1 MTGTAAVAKNVESSS
16 DGEDNIPDFLN
27 DPAYMT
33 SASRRMMMKEVIK
46 VLPTNV
52 QHRVNALKHLQC
64 KYLKLEAKFF
74 EEVYALECKYQEL
87 YQPLVDRRKSI
98 ITGEAQLE
106 GDEGEWEEEA
116 SEDEDNEL
124 DAEVT
129 ERFKRMALN
138 YKNQHS
144 KVIKESQGI
153 PAFWL
158 TVFKNTQTMADMI
171 QSHDEPVLAHLTNVN
186 IVYKTDPMSYVLE
199 FHFSPNPYFKES
211 VLTKTYFMRCQV
223 DKEEPFSFEGPE
235 IYKCTGCT
243 IQWNPT
249 KNVTVK
255 TIKKQQKHK
264 SRGVIR
270 TLTKT
275 LPNDSFFNFF
285 NPPHVPDDEKN
296 VDDETQML
304 LASDFEI
311 GHFLRARIIP
321 KAILYYTGEAIDDD
335 DDGEEEEEEE
345 EEEEDEE
352 GMEEEEEGDEE
363 EEEEEQRTAAKSK
376 KPERSG
382 RGGGGGGKKK
392 DATHPA
398 ECQQQ

>member
-1 MTGTAAVAKNVESSS
+1 MTGTESAAKAVESAS
-16 DGEDNIPDFLN
+16 DGEDQVPDFLD
-27 DPAYMT
+27 DPAYMS

-46 VLPTNV
+46 ALPENV
-52 QHRVNALKHLQC
+52 QHRVNALKHLQK

-87 YQPLVDRRKSI
+87 YQPLVDRRKAV
-98 ITGEAQLE
+98 ITGESELE
-106 GDEGEWEEEA
+106 AGEAEWKEE
-116 SEDEDNEL
+116 SEDEDDEV

-129 ERFKRMALN
+129 ERFKQMALN

-144 KVIKESQGI
+144 KIIKDAQGI

-171 QSHDEPVLAHLTNVN
+171 QPHDEPVLAHLTNVN
-186 IVYKTDPMSYVLE
+186 IVYKT
-199 FHFSPNPYFKES
+199 
-211 VLTKTYFMRCQV
+211 
-223 DKEEPFSFEGPE
+223 EPFNFEGPE
-235 IYKCTGCT
+235 IFKCTGCA
-243 IQWNPT
+243 IQWNPS

-264 SRGVIR
+264 QRGVIR

-285 NPPHVPDDEKN
+285 NPPQVQEDDKDVAE
-296 VDDETQML
+296 ETQML

-321 KAILYYTGEAIDDD
+321 KAILYYTGEVMDED

-345 EEEEDEE
+345 EEEDEE
-352 GMEEEEEGDEE
+352 EMEEEGEE
-363 EEEEEQRTAAKSK
+363 EEEEEDERPPPAKNQK
-376 KPERSG
+376 H
-382 RGGGGGGKKK
+382 RGGRGGGGKKK
-392 DATHPA
+392 DGQNPA

>member
-1 MTGTAAVAKNVESSS
+1 MTGTESNAVKAVESAS
-16 DGEDNIPDFLN
+16 DSEDQMPEFLD
-27 DPAYMT
+27 DPAYMC

-46 VLPTNV
+46 ALPGNV
-52 QHRVNALKHLQC
+52 QHKINALKHLQK
-64 KYLKLEAKFF
+64 KYLNLEAKFF

-87 YQPLVDRRKSI
+87 YQPLVDRRKGVI
-98 ITGEAQLE
+98 AGETELEAGEA
-106 GDEGEWEEEA
+106 EWE
-116 SEDEDNEL
+116 DESDDEKEI

-171 QSHDEPVLAHLTNVN
+171 QPHDEALLEHLTNVN

-199 FHFSPNPYFKES
+199 FHFSPNAFFKDA

-223 DKEEPFSFEGPE
+223 DEEEPFSFEGPE
-235 IYKCTGCT
+235 IYKCTGCS
-243 IQWNPT
+243 IQWNPS

-255 TIKKQQKHK
+255 TVKKQQKHK
-264 SRGVIR
+264 QRGVIR

-285 NPPHVPDDEKN
+285 NPPQVQDDDKN

-321 KAILYYTGEAIDDD
+321 KAILYYTGEVMDED
-335 DDGEEEEEEE
+335 DDGDEEEEE

-352 GMEEEEEGDEE
+352 GMEEEEGEE
-363 EEEEEQRTAAKSK
+363 EEEEEEERPPPKCRKS
-376 KPERSG
+376 RAV
-382 RGGGGGGKKK
+382 GGKKQK
-392 DATHPA
+392 EAQNPA

>member
-1 MTGTAAVAKNVESSS
+1 MTGTESNAPVAVESAS
-16 DGEDNIPDFLN
+16 DGEDQVPEFLD
-27 DPAYMT
+27 DPAYMC

-46 VLPTNV
+46 ALPGNV
-52 QHRVNALKHLQC
+52 QHKINALKHLQK
-64 KYLKLEAKFF
+64 KYLNLEAKFF

-87 YQPLVDRRKSI
+87 YQPLVDRRKGVI
-98 ITGEAQLE
+98 AGEAKLE
-106 GDEGEWEEEA
+106 AGEAEWE
-116 SEDEDNEL
+116 DESDDEKEM

-171 QSHDEPVLAHLTNVN
+171 QPHDEPLLEHLTNVN

-199 FHFSPNPYFKES
+199 FHFSPNAFFKDA

-223 DKEEPFSFEGPE
+223 DDEEPFSFEGPE
-235 IYKCTGCT
+235 IYKCTGCS
-243 IQWNPT
+243 IQWNPS

-255 TIKKQQKHK
+255 TVKKQQKHK
-264 SRGVIR
+264 QRGVIR

-285 NPPHVPDDEKN
+285 NPPQVQDDDKN

-321 KAILYYTGEAIDDD
+321 KAILYYTGEVMDEDDD
-335 DDGEEEEEEE
+335 DDEEEEE

-352 GMEEEEEGDEE
+352 GMEEEEGEE
-363 EEEEEQRTAAKSK
+363 EEEEEEERPPPKSRK
-376 KPERSG
+376 GG
-382 RGGGGGGKKK
+382 RGGGGKKQK
-392 DATHPA
+392 EAQNPA

>member
-1 MTGTAAVAKNVESSS
+1 MTGTESNAVKAVGSNS
-16 DGEDNIPDFLN
+16 DSEDQMPDFLD
-27 DPAYMT
+27 DPAYMC

-46 VLPTNV
+46 ALPGNV
-52 QHRVNALKHLQC
+52 QHKINALKHLQK
-64 KYLKLEAKFF
+64 KYLSLEAKFF
-74 EEVYALECKYQEL
+74 EEVYALECKYQAL
-87 YQPLVDRRKSI
+87 YQPLVDRRKAVI
-98 ITGEAQLE
+98 AGETELEAGEA
-106 GDEGEWEEEA
+106 EWE
-116 SEDEDNEL
+116 DESDDEKEM

-129 ERFKRMALN
+129 KRFERMALN

-144 KVIKESQGI
+144 KVIKESKGI

-171 QSHDEPVLAHLTNVN
+171 QPHDEPLLEHLTNVN

-199 FHFSPNPYFKES
+199 FHFSPNTYFKDA

-223 DKEEPFSFEGPE
+223 DEEEPFSFEGPE

-243 IQWNPT
+243 IQWNPS

-255 TIKKQQKHK
+255 TVKKQQKHK
-264 SRGVIR
+264 QRGVIR

-285 NPPHVPDDEKN
+285 NPPQVQDDDKN

-321 KAILYYTGEAIDDD
+321 KAILYYTGEVMDED
-335 DDGEEEEEEE
+335 DDGEEEGEEEE
-345 EEEEDEE
+345 EE
-352 GMEEEEEGDEE
+352 
-363 EEEEEQRTAAKSK
+363 RPAPKSRK
-376 KPERSG
+376 GG
-382 RGGGGGGKKK
+382 RGGGGKKPK
-392 DATHPA
+392 DGQNPA
-398 ECQQQ
+398 ECHQQ